1 MIVDLDFLLSDS
13 KLIALVN
20 PTDYYKLLQHGE
32 GMTLKGLP
40 VLLNQDV
47 PQGKVV
53 IIEVDSER

>member
-20 PTDYYKLLQHGE
+20 PNDYYKLLKYGE

-47 PQGKVV
+47 TQGKVV